1 MNYTENTIH
10 KLNLQIRNIT
20 TELEAIKM
28 FTKEQCYLI
37 KKSLCDIDNQS
48 KPQRNKKF
56 IELLQQQNQNNNLV
70 EKNKSKTTIIQMLI
84 EIQDHVDKIDLES
97 NLTQKFEPV
106 TRKSNRNPSIH
117 NTYEL
122 KCYNKYETLYRDDN
136 DDESCN
142 SCNSSTTSDSST
154 SSKA

>member
-1 MNYTENTIH
+1 
-10 KLNLQIRNIT
+10 
-20 TELEAIKM
+20 M

-37 KKSLCDIDNQS
+37 KKSLCKIDNQS
-48 KPQRNKKF
+48 LPQRNKKF

-70 EKNKSKTTIIQMLI
+70 EKSKSKTTIIQMLI

-97 NLTQKFEPV
+97 NLTQKFESV

-122 KCYNKYETLYRDDN
+122 KCSNKYETLYRDDN

-154 SSKA
+154 SSKG